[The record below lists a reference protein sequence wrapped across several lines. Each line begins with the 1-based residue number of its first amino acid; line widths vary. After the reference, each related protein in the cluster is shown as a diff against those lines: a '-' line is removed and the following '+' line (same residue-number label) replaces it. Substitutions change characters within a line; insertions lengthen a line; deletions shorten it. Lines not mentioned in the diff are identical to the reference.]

1 MASLLPAHPYNEG
14 FAFGSQVNVRGSCL
28 LSQDSWYFDFTL
40 YRVQK
45 NRVMSFQVRSRFGL
59 PLYGQAVSLVLTLQF
74 LVKYFRM
81 IFLKKC
87 YLSFSVLVWG
97 FVQMTSCHY
106 WKWKLFPHPFFTLIR
121 HTLFKSKAA

>member
-81 IFLKKC
+81 IFKKNVSIIF
-87 YLSFSVLVWG
+87 SFSMGVCPNDQLPLLEMEIVPPSILHTD
-97 FVQMTSCHY
+97 QTY
-106 WKWKLFPHPFFTLIR
+106 LI
-121 HTLFKSKAA
+121 